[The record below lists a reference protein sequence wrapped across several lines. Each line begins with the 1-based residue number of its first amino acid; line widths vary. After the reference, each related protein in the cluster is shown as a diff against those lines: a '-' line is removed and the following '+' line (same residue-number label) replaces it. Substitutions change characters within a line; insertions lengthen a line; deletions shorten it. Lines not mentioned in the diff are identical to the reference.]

1 MRFLTSHSSR
11 QPTLAPRL
19 AGTQR
24 GFLLVTA
31 VVLIVI
37 AALILTV
44 MLFLGATGTDSSVG
58 HLQSGQALF
67 VADSGTEYEQRNLAR
82 NLDWYRSTSDP
93 MPSTTRSFGAGSFTV
108 STNLPATKLK
118 KRIATTGAVTFMVY
132 TTAGFPNSG
141 FLQIDDDIATGG
153 EYVWYSGKTATTF
166 TVALNTDRGQTVGG
180 VASTAATHER
190 GDAVYPVTTLTQAGG
205 LPNSCTLPTS
215 FTIAANSKFLPAGTV
230 DIEGEEILYTGS
242 STTGGTMTLTG
253 VARCQSGAGAAHALN
268 VAVTPILIG
277 DVSASYEAYIKS
289 VGTVANT
296 MRQTVKTI
304 QR

>member
-1 MRFLTSHSSR
+1 MRFLTSHASK
-11 QPTLAPRL
+11 QPGIAPRL

-44 MLFLGATGTDSSVG
+44 MLFLNATGTDSSVG

-82 NLDWYRSTSDP
+82 NLDWYRSVSDP

-118 KRIATTGAVTFMVY
+118 KRLASTGAPVTITVY
-132 TTAGFPNSG
+132 TTDGFPNSG
-141 FLQIDDDIATGG
+141 FLQIDDDVAAGG
-153 EYVWYSGKTATTF
+153 EYVQYNGKTATTF
-166 TVALNTDRGQTVGG
+166 NVTFRGRTVGVVG
-180 VASTAATHER
+180 SSAATHER

-205 LPNSCTLPTS
+205 LPSSCTLPTS
-215 FTIAANSKFLPAGTV
+215 FTIAANSKLLPAGTV

-242 STTGGTMTLTG
+242 STSGGTTTLTG
-253 VARCQSGAGAAHALN
+253 VSRCQGAVGPVAHALN
-268 VAVTPILIG
+268 AGVTPVLIG
-277 DVSASYEAYIKS
+277 GDSASYEAYVTS
-289 VGTVANT
+289 VGTVGNAL
-296 MRQTVKTI
+296 RQTVKTI